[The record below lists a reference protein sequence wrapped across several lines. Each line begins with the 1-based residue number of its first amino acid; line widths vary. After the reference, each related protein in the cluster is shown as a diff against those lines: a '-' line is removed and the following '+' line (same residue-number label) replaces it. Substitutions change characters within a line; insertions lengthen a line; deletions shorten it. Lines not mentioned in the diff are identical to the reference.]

1 MRQWGPGPGGWR
13 LDGVFM
19 CVQFSVMFCC
29 DFFVLLTF
37 LSAML
42 LLLAAKN
49 INVVINTISKLD
61 GRHLD

>member
-1 MRQWGPGPGGWR
+1 METGC
-13 LDGVFM
+13 L
-19 CVQFSVMFCC
+19 CVVSGHFSVMLCC
-29 DFFVLLTF
+29 DVLLTF

-42 LLLAAKN
+42 LLLLAVKN